1 MKKRFTLMMMVM
13 CFLMSIPLK
22 MMAETVT
29 VHFIDNNGW
38 TKYAAYVYDCT
49 KTTVGS
55 EWVTEKWP
63 GQEAVATDITYVNNN
78 KVVTWTIEL
87 GSCSLANARIILNNG
102 SGGQGNQYPGP
113 NNGGFEVANNQYYN
127 NIGKTDAPSA
137 GGGSTG
143 GGSGSETT
151 YPTITVKSQYNQEKW
166 DDNNN
171 FHFLTTDGKIYTCTL
186 DNVPSGTEAIW
197 FRIVRD
203 GKEYGPQSTKEDL
216 LLTDTYQPIYENGDR
231 ALKIVPTPG
240 KTSYT
245 ITYDY
250 ENNQIKYDASE
261 SGGSTGSGSTTDDTW
276 AETENRLKGRVY
288 TKGYYLAGNFFS
300 FSGAKVTYDD
310 AVFKF
315 QRQKNDD
322 EGNAVYMV
330 ENPASLTAHAQ
341 VMRVNEFGKAVK
353 VYGPNKAYDISYICP
368 KTDMTTDQLDL
379 KGSENLDEGTN
390 YWNITTRNENEST
403 YSDGMYEV
411 FITID
416 KNTHE
421 PSKWQFKHIPTKRV
435 AYFISDAKNATALPV
450 YDSRKGVADGFS
462 NRFYGTVNF
471 SADHSYYVIANYVQD
486 KYHEQLINYTK
497 DKYKTCKPGVEIVPT
512 TNKLFL
518 LGNGGLDFK
527 DASPNNEFS
536 PNEDPMKPGSYAGSF
551 VAEFNPSNGVWEQ
564 TDTKKHLGIR
574 GQVQKRIKG
583 EIITSISMVGD
594 AIPGTL
600 KVDETTG
607 KEVWDYASTAADMT
621 YDETDKCY
629 KTTIIT
635 TVEDNGKSKF
645 RFVGNHK
652 QKINWHEDTKD
663 DAKMKAK
670 TPYTGGGDGH
680 AATSYDPNKIS
691 YTSENANP
699 EEDYNI
705 IWNRPAGRWTVRLFF
720 YTYNVDGNDVT
731 DYYYTITENK
741 ELELRDFNDVVY
753 KSLDNK
759 RNIRLRGDYKYFRTW
774 SSAKAWKISNDV
786 DIFVV
791 DAMNTNEADGTVS
804 FSLKKISAD
813 ETGKDNVIPSNTGV
827 ILATKKTAETI
838 KGGAEVRERASLTT
852 YNTLVIPIE
861 EYNASAETADYKGT
875 NLLKPL
881 ITSQV
886 VPTVEHKAEGDVY
899 NYLFGFGNA
908 NYVGISGYQPN
919 DFLLGFWISNGK
931 LAFFSNSCYLP
942 VTKETADKLK
952 LGVKY
957 DDFDTS
963 SGAKKI
969 PALFFDFANVGSTTG
984 INEVVN
990 QSTKL
995 NDGKYYTLSGQQVEK
1010 PTAGGI
1016 YIHNGRKF
1024 VVK

>member
-1 MKKRFTLMMMVM
+1 MKKRFTLMMMVL
-13 CFLMSIPLK
+13 CILMSIPLK

-29 VHFIDNNGW
+29 IHFVDEDGW
-38 TKYAAYVYDCT
+38 GDYAAYVYD
-49 KTTVGS
+49 KSKKVDPV
-55 EWVTEKWP
+55 WVTDKWP
-63 GQEAVATDITYVNNN
+63 GQVAAASDIEEVNYKGKKV
-78 KVVTWTIEL
+78 KVVTWKIDLKECAAGNAYVLFNNNKYNDIEKK
-87 GSCSLANARIILNNG
+87 
-102 SGGQGNQYPGP
+102 YPSSEGW
-113 NNGGFEVANNQYYN
+113 EVKDGRYYY
-127 NIGKTDAPSA
+127 KD
-137 GGGSTG
+137 GSTSTTPPSEG
-143 GGSGSETT
+143 SGSGSEIT
-151 YPTITVKSQYNQEKW
+151 YPTITVKSNYGQKW
-166 DDNNN
+166 DVNNKFN
-171 FHFLTTDGKIYTCTL
+171 FTTTNGEIYTCTL
-186 DNVPSGTEAIW
+186 DNVPSDTEAIW
-197 FRIVRD
+197 FRIVKD
-203 GKEYGPQSTKEDL
+203 GKEYGPGNGSSSDL
-216 LLTDTYQPIYENGDR
+216 LLTDTYQQIFEGTSN

-245 ITYDY
+245 ITYNY
-250 ENNQIKYDASE
+250 ETNQIKYDAPE
-261 SGGSTGSGSTTDDTW
+261 SGSTTDDTW

-288 TKGYYLAGNFFS
+288 TQGYYLAGNFFS
-300 FSGAKVTYDD
+300 FSGEKVTYDD

-315 QRQKNDD
+315 QQQKNDVD
-322 EGNAVYMV
+322 GNAIYKV
-330 ENPASLTAHAQ
+330 EIPASVTAHAQ
-341 VMRVNEFGKAVK
+341 IMSVNELGKAVK
-353 VYGPNKAYDISYICP
+353 VYGPGSAYGISRDNP
-368 KTDMTTDQLDL
+368 QVSQSVSNTSLVSSTTF
-379 KGSENLDEGTN
+379 DEGTN
-390 YWNITTRNENEST
+390 YWNITSRNETSSEYT
-403 YSDGMYEV
+403 DGIYEV

-416 KNTHE
+416 KTTGE
-421 PSKWQFKHIPTKRV
+421 PSKCEFKHVATKRV

-450 YDSRKGVADGFS
+450 YDSRKGVTNGFS
-462 NRFYGTVNF
+462 NKFYGTVSF

-486 KYHEQLINYTK
+486 RNKENFINYTK
-497 DKYKTCKPGVEIVPT
+497 DKYKTCKPDIDIVPT

-551 VAEFNPSNGVWEQ
+551 VAEFNPSNGVYEQ

-629 KTTIIT
+629 KVTIVT
-635 TVEDNGKSKF
+635 TVEDNGQSKF

-663 DAKMKAK
+663 VASMKAK

-699 EEDYNI
+699 EGDYNI
-705 IWNRPAGRWTVRLFF
+705 IWNRPAGRWTVRLYF
-720 YTYNVDGNDVT
+720 YTYNVNGNDVT
-731 DYYYTITENK
+731 DYYYTITKNDR
-741 ELELRDFNDVVY
+741 LELRDFDDVVY
-753 KSLDNK
+753 KSLDNH
-759 RNIRLRGDYKYFRTW
+759 RNILLRGDYKYFRTW
-774 SSAKAWKISNDV
+774 SSAKAWKISKDV

-791 DAMNTNEADGTVS
+791 DNIYKEGEDGVK
-804 FSLKKISAD
+804 FHLRKISAD
-813 ETGKDNVIPSNTGV
+813 ANDNVIPSNTGV
-827 ILATKKTAETI
+827 ILATKKTAKTI
-838 KGGAEVRERASLTT
+838 EGGAEVRERASLTT
-852 YNTLVIPIE
+852 YNTLVIPME
-861 EYNASAETADYKGT
+861 EYGASASAADYSGT
-875 NLLKPL
+875 NYLKPL
-881 ITSQV
+881 IEAQV
-886 VPTVEHKAEGDVY
+886 VPTKKGENY
-899 NYLFGFGNA
+899 NYLFGFYRA
-908 NYVGISGYQPN
+908 NKVSDNPIYKDN
-919 DFLLGFWISNGK
+919 DFLLGFWISNGTG
-931 LAFFSNSCYLP
+931 AFYSNSAYLP
-942 VTKETADKLK
+942 IDEATAKK
-952 LGVKY
+952 MNLGVSY
-957 DDFDTS
+957 NDFDLTT
-963 SGAKKI
+963 GAKKV
-969 PALFFDFANVGSTTG
+969 PGVLFDFANVGGTTG